1 MKKAV
6 FITNPTAPGTSYEN
20 GWRRERSINTREQ
33 QLGRGEGLSI
43 FRCEFDTPAR
53 MMSAV
58 VRATALGIFDLFV
71 NGMRVGVQMDDGF
84 RYDELKPE
92 WTDYHHRIFDK
103 FRRIPDCKT
112 RFQRYSCLCLRPDSG
127 FCHQT
132 RKKIYQRF
140 SMYVYFPDNSCALTI
155 GFCFFCSFDCNGRYR
170 WCGSETSRKRNWC
183 CERFCRQERR
193 KLI

>member
-6 FITNPTAPGTSYEN
+6 FITNPTDPGTSYEN

-33 QLGRGEGLSI
+33 QLERGEGLSI

-53 MMSAV
+53 MARTV

-92 WTDYHHRIFDK
+92 WTDYHHRVFEYEYDLTPFCLGREHHTLIAVVSPGWWSGSISF
-103 FRRIPDCKT
+103 CEYSKT
-112 RFQRYSCLCLRPDSG
+112 G
-127 FCHQT
+127 KTAFCGEIEIT
-132 RKKIYQRF
+132 GA
-140 SMYVYFPDNSCALTI
+140 D
-155 GFCFFCSFDCNGRYR
+155 GR
-170 WCGSETSRKRNWC
+170 T
-183 CERFCRQERR
+183 
-193 KLI
+193 